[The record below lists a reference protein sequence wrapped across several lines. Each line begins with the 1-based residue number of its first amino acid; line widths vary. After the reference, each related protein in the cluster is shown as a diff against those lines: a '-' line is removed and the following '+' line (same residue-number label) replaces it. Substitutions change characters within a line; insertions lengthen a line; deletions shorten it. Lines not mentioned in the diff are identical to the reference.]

1 MPERRLLAWI
11 SVFAA
16 TVPTSASAETR
27 LAVAAGVGVP
37 DGATASLVVAPLE
50 ILRLGAGVGHNG
62 ISTGVQGQL
71 VLAPLPTRVHPTL
84 TLGAGHFP
92 AGDAT
97 PLARRLSKDPT
108 LSSALLEEVGYD
120 YATLQLGLE
129 LGRRRVSFTVHAGAT
144 MVRGPVRGLDAELSS
159 RARDP
164 GAAQLTLTS
173 DPRATL
179 WAASFRIGLL
189 VYVSP

>member
-1 MPERRLLAWI
+1 MPRRSLAWI
-11 SVFAA
+11 LVFAA
-16 TVPTSASAETR
+16 AAPASAAAETR

-37 DGATASLVVAPLE
+37 DGATASLVVAPIE
-50 ILRLGAGVGHNG
+50 SLRLSAGVGHNG

-71 VLAPLPTRVHPTL
+71 ALAPLTTRVHPTL

-97 PLARRLSKDPT
+97 PLARRLSGDAT
-108 LSSALLEEVGYD
+108 LTSPLLEEVGYD

-129 LGRRRVSFTVHAGAT
+129 LGRRRVSFTLHAGA
-144 MVRGPVRGLDAELSS
+144 MVMRGPVRGLEAELAS
-159 RARDP
+159 RASEP

-179 WAASFRIGLL
+179 WAASVRLGLL
-189 VYVSP
+189 VYLSP